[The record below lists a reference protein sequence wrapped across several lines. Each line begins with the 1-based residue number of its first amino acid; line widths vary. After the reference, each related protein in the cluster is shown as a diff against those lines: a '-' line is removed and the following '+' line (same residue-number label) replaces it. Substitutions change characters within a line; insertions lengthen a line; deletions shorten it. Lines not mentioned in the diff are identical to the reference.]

1 MEQGIVITGSRND
14 ILEHINQAEYGA
26 HYLLIHPGLR
36 VLREIYSSYVKTQLQ
51 HKNEI
56 VFILPHYETADS
68 VRKVLSEGFG
78 AEPNRINIRKY
89 ENEGSLIIID
99 SIKGHFGSDDLTTFV
114 KQLVKKAEGSGKK
127 GVSMFADGGSFFHF
141 KKLQELVEHEM
152 SMPSKFDMNLKRF
165 CVLDRKDFD
174 ILEEEQRQKLVKHHG
189 KGLTVVKSE

>member
-1 MEQGIVITGSRND
+1 
-14 ILEHINQAEYGA
+14 
-26 HYLLIHPGLR
+26 
-36 VLREIYSSYVKTQLQ
+36 
-51 HKNEI
+51 
-56 VFILPHYETADS
+56 
-68 VRKVLSEGFG
+68 LSEGFG

-127 GVSMFADGGSFFHF
+127 SVSMFADGGSFFHF
-141 KKLQELVEHEM
+141 KKLQEIVEHEM

-174 ILEEEQRQKLVKHHG
+174 ILEEEETKVSKAPWQRINSSQVRIDTRTDTANMLSITLCSCCPYHRQYGIEHTAPSPYNITISNLLKIVDMFDML
-189 KGLTVVKSE
+189 S